1 MGFGYDPVDSAAY
14 AIPKSKNH
22 MNIQKQPDPDTVDT
36 PLEFGKFVFFS
47 FIIILTMLLGLYI
60 YRFGITTSTS
70 QSTWGAFGDFLGGTL
85 NPLVSFLTLVVAIN
99 VWRLQEEELAA
110 TRQALQESMNIAKK
124 QTNLMD
130 MQRIEQT
137 MFSLIEQLRQS
148 LKEFSVVNNSVIK
161 GRMETVGL
169 EAINL
174 LNSALDLPHQVGST
188 VAEHFIS
195 VTTNYPVRNFD
206 ILALG
211 IKELLSFITRHSVND
226 ESRQIWFG
234 MSVALLG
241 KKTFE
246 LVSKWGQHHNDS
258 VLMSCFNDMQTMQSK
273 LPRKEN

>member
-1 MGFGYDPVDSAAY
+1 VST
-14 AIPKSKNH
+14 K
-22 MNIQKQPDPDTVDT
+22 KQQESQEADT
-36 PLEFGKFVFFS
+36 PFKLGRLFYIIVSVVFC
-47 FIIILTMLLGLYI
+47 TMLLLYI
-60 YRFGITTSTS
+60 YRFIVTRETD
-70 QSTWGAFGDFLGGTL
+70 QATWGAFGDFIGGTL
-85 NPLVSFLTLVVAIN
+85 NPLVSFFTLVVAIN
-99 VWRLQEEELAA
+99 VWRLQKEELAA
-110 TRQALQESMNIAKK
+110 TRQTLEESMNIAKK

-130 MQRIEQT
+130 VQRIEQT
-137 MFSLIEQLRQS
+137 MFSFIEQLRQS

-169 EAINL
+169 DAINF
-174 LNSALDLPHQVGST
+174 LNSTLDSPHQVGFT
-188 VAEHFIS
+188 AAEHFNS
-195 VTTNYPVRNFD
+195 VTTNYPVKNFD

-211 IKELLSFITRHSVND
+211 IKELLSFITRHSAND